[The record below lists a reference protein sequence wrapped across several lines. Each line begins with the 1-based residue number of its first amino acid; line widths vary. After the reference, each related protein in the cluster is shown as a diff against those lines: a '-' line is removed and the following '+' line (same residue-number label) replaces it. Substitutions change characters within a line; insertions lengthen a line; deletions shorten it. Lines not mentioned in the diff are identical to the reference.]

1 MPQKRKN
8 KRTHKTKS
16 KKSKKLNRQKVT
28 TLILSFLVITLMVT
42 IASYFFLP
50 TNNINQNQTIISD
63 IEKNY
68 QEYNKKQN
76 KQINY
81 EEIEEKIE
89 TPKTNTFQDYTKEFE
104 KDYANVEEIKK
115 DIIDIIQKSKKIEKV
130 VVDKIETL
138 EKDVSTKIKEVSEEI
153 LQTKEVIVP
162 PVNNKPKLAIVIDDV
177 TLQSQVNNIQ
187 KINHDITMSFMPP
200 IKTHKNSAKIAQ
212 PLDFYMVHFPMQAN
226 SFKFEE
232 TNTLHVG
239 DSYEKIENRV
249 KQIRQWYPNAIYT
262 NNHTGSKFTSDDQ
275 SMDYLIKALTKYDF
289 IFLDSRT
296 TANTKTKKYAK
307 KYKVPYLARNI
318 FLDNKLEYN
327 YILSQLKKSIKIAKK
342 SGYAVAIGHP
352 HKITLKV
359 LKEAEPLFKDLNL
372 VYVDK
377 IPKYNP

>member
-1 MPQKRKN
+1 MPQKRKS
-8 KRTHKTKS
+8 KRTHKPKS
-16 KKSKKLNRQKVT
+16 KKSKKLNTQKVSN
-28 TLILSFLVITLMVT
+28 LILSFLVITLMIT
-42 IASYFFLP
+42 IASYFILP
-50 TNNINQNQTIISD
+50 TNNTPEEKNTTIVSE

-68 QEYNKKQN
+68 IEYNKKQ
-76 KQINY
+76 KVILDKT
-81 EEIEEKIE
+81 EETIE
-89 TPKTNTFQDYTKEFE
+89 TPKSNTFKDYTKEFE

-115 DIIDIIQKSKKIEKV
+115 DIIEIIQSSKKIEKTV
-130 VVDKIETL
+130 VEKIEVI
-138 EKDVSTKIKEVSEEI
+138 EKTVSHQIEKITQEIIPTKAVIKA
-153 LQTKEVIVP
+153 
-162 PVNNKPKLAIVIDDV
+162 PVNNKPKLAIIIDDV

-239 DSYEKIENRV
+239 DSYEKIEQRV
-249 KQIRQWYPNAIYT
+249 KKIRQWYPNAQYT

-275 SMDYLIKALTKYDF
+275 SMDYLFKALTKYDF

-327 YILSQLKKSIKIAKK
+327 YILNQLKKSIKIAKK

-359 LKEAEPLFKDLNL
+359 LREAEPLFKDLNL

-377 IPKYNP
+377 LPKYNP